1 MFKIYQ
7 KYLIANFISKFIKI
21 SFVFFSLTLILG
33 ILEEISFFK
42 DSNVKFFYPYFLT
55 LLNAPITLFEI
66 FPFIFLLSTQF
77 FLYDLFKKDELKLLK
92 KSGLDNI
99 TIVKILFI
107 LSIVI
112 GLFNVLIYY
121 NAASK
126 LKYHYSTIKNN
137 FSNDNKYLA
146 MVTESGLWIKDE
158 INNNVLIIKSKYI
171 ENNFLSDIIINEFD
185 NNFNLIRT
193 IQSEKIDISN
203 NDWIII
209 NPRVTIENNTEKIYG
224 NIKLSTNF
232 NFNKINSLYSNISSF
247 TLIELLEIKNDFKQ
261 FGYSTNE
268 ISIHMLK
275 ILTTPLFYGIIT
287 IFSIIVM
294 FNFTKNNTLLF
305 HIATGVLLSVGLYYV
320 IFIFNSLGNNGKIP
334 VLMSIF
340 FPLSILFLISIIG
353 LLNINDK

>member
-7 KYLIANFISKFIKI
+7 KYLITSFIGKFIKI

-42 DSNVKFFYPYFLT
+42 DSNVNFFYPYFLT

-92 KSGLDNI
+92 KSGLKNI

-112 GLFNVLIYY
+112 GLFNIFIYY

-137 FSNDNKYLA
+137 LSNDNKYLA
-146 MVTESGLWIKDE
+146 MVIESGLWIKDE

-209 NPRVTIENNTEKIYG
+209 NPRVTIENNTEKISG

-247 TLIELLEIKNDFKQ
+247 TLIELLEIKNDFKK
-261 FGYSTNE
+261 FGYSTDE

-294 FNFTKNNTLLF
+294 FNFTKNKTLLF
-305 HIATGVLLSVGLYYV
+305 HIAIGVLLSVGLYYV
-320 IFIFNSLGNNGKIP
+320 IFIFSSLGNNGKIP
-334 VLMSIF
+334 ILMSIF

-353 LLNINDK
+353 LININDK